1 MSGVYK
7 HRCGTEMFKINKDI
21 QIFSNY
27 KIMAF
32 ISFFPLFIIFSYVFL
47 GGYKTDLRNLQ
58 EIIFIIFEKNAHSYE
73 RLKVLWLV
81 LIKSF
86 IASIFVLILPFIIK
100 FLYNILFKCRNGYIF
115 YLLCSAI
122 VFSAL
127 LLYYFYNNDKIYLP
141 NYGEY
146 KGPSVS
152 FCSTYRDRFGQIS
165 QTLPKNLEDNRKDKD
180 FVDFIIID
188 FDPSDDTL
196 KKFIFENFAEDVKS
210 GYIKYYQTD
219 KMPKWDFS
227 LAKNTA
233 HYYADNEVV
242 VNLDVDNYTGYRG
255 GAQVA
260 NILKD
265 DDNSFLWQNDKGSY
279 VGNFGRI
286 AFYRKQFDY
295 LGGYDENLPA
305 PATNQD
311 LDIVQRAEAVKYK
324 KITLGILNEFISNTK
339 SLTIKHTDSKLSID
353 DMDKLNKAY
362 MKDKMNKGEYIANKG
377 VYGIRTGVY
386 RIMSMSDKA
395 E

>member
-1 MSGVYK
+1 
-7 HRCGTEMFKINKDI
+7 MFKINKNI
-21 QIFSNY
+21 QTFNNY
-27 KIMAF
+27 KVMVF
-32 ISFFPLFIIFSYVFL
+32 ICFFPLFIIFSYIFIER
-47 GGYKTDLRNLQ
+47 YNFDLRSLQ
-58 EIIFIIFEKNAHSYE
+58 EIIFMTFEKNAHNYE
-73 RLKVLWLV
+73 RIKVLGWV
-81 LIKSF
+81 F
-86 IASIFVLILPFIIK
+86 IEAFTASVTVLILPFFVK
-100 FLYNILFKCRNGYIF
+100 FLYNILYKCRNGYIF
-115 YLLCSAI
+115 YLLCSVI
-122 VFSAL
+122 VFSAQ
-127 LLYYFYNNDKIYLP
+127 LLYSLYKNNDKIYLP

-165 QTLPKNLEDNRKDKD
+165 QTLPKNLEDNRKDKN

-196 KKFIFENFAEDVKS
+196 KKFIFDNFAEDVKS
-210 GYIKYYQTD
+210 GYIKYYQTYN
-219 KMPKWDFS
+219 MPKWDFS

-242 VNLDVDNYTGYRG
+242 VNLDADNYTGYRG

-265 DDNSFLWQNDKGSY
+265 DDNSFLWQNDKGSWA
-279 VGNFGRI
+279 GNFGRI

-311 LDIVQRAEAVKYK
+311 LDIVERAEAVNYK
-324 KITLGILNEFISNTK
+324 KITLGILNKFIPNTK
-339 SLTIKHTDSKLSID
+339 FLTIKHTDSKLSIA

-362 MKDKMNKGEYIANKG
+362 MKDKMNKGEFIANKG